1 MKTQNSMKNTAEET
15 FRDTEKKCRKKDLFQ
30 TNQSSNIRRDSFSN
44 APDSKLVMKGN
55 PNALKD
61 DFWAREDSSILRPR
75 LPKSF
80 K

>member
-1 MKTQNSMKNTAEET
+1 MKNTAEET

-44 APDSKLVMKGN
+44 APDSKLGMKGN

-75 LPKSF
+75 LQKSF

>member
-44 APDSKLVMKGN
+44 ARDSKLGMKGN
-55 PNALKD
+55 LNALKNG
-61 DFWAREDSSILRPR
+61 FWAGADSSILRPR
-75 LPKSF
+75 ITKVI
-80 K
+80 